1 MSGIV
6 IFMLSTG
13 TAYVVVMMRFLMI
26 QIPSVMSPETPNTI
40 VRQMRKYTVGFIWLI
55 RLNVNIS
62 LRFEALTLI
71 LTSLDFKLVLPQ

>member
-1 MSGIV
+1 
-6 IFMLSTG
+6 
-13 TAYVVVMMRFLMI
+13 MI